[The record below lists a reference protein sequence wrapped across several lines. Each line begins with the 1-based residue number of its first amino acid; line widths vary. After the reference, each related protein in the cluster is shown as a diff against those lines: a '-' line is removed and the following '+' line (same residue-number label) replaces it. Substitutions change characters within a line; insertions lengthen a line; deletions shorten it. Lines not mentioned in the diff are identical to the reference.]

1 MLHSYDI
8 CDINPD
14 MKEII
19 SGDGT
24 NYKKRRISHKI
35 NKLIE
40 AFPVVVVSGAR
51 QVGKSTMLQHE
62 FADFDYVSLDD
73 FDVMGRAQLDPATL
87 WYNKDHVIIDEVQK
101 YPPLLNAIKHA
112 VDSSGRTKRFLLS
125 GSSNLLLMKE
135 VTESLAGR
143 ALYIDLLPLAYGE
156 QLGIVT
162 PANFDSLWDADAVF
176 QEADLEQ
183 VDALE
188 YLLKGFMPPL
198 LDVQDHVA
206 VVAWLEG
213 YVRTY
218 LERDLRNLSQIDSL
232 VDFRKVMRVLSLR
245 VAQVLNQ
252 ADVAKDSSVSH
263 TTTHRYLKLLE
274 ISQLVHRVEA
284 YAVNRTKRIVKS
296 PKAFFMDPAL
306 SILLAGYFDRLSLEK
321 ARELGS
327 YFESMVYLHIRAL
340 CELMTP
346 KSTVYYWRTV
356 SGAEVD
362 FVVEHGHKL
371 LAFEVKMTTSPS
383 VHDIKNLL
391 IFLKDYPETVRGV
404 LVHAGNEIRMLHSKV
419 IAVPWWWLDC

>member
-1 MLHSYDI
+1 
-8 CDINPD
+8 
-14 MKEII
+14 MKDII
-19 SGDGT
+19 SDNGT
-24 NYKKRRISHKI
+24 NYKNRRISQKI
-35 NKLIE
+35 KKLID

-62 FADFDYVSLDD
+62 FGDFDYVSLDD
-73 FDVMGRAQLDPATL
+73 FDIMDRARLDPATL
-87 WYNKDHVIIDEVQK
+87 WYNKDRIIIDEVQK

-112 VDSSGRTKRFLLS
+112 VDGSGRTKRFLLS

-143 ALYIDLLPLAYGE
+143 ALYIDLLPFTYGE
-156 QLGIVT
+156 RQGIAT
-162 PANFDSLWDADAVF
+162 PTNYDQLWDSEAVF
-176 QEADLEQ
+176 QEAALPQ

-198 LDVQDHVA
+198 LEVQGHVA
-206 VVAWLEG
+206 VAAWLEG

-252 ADVAKDSSVSH
+252 ADVAKNSGVSH

-274 ISQLVHRVEA
+274 ISKIMHRVEA

-306 SILLAGYFDRLSLEK
+306 SILLAGYFDRPSLEK

-327 YFESMVYLHIRAL
+327 FFESMVYLHIRAL
-340 CELMTP
+340 CELTTP

-383 VHDIKNLL
+383 VNDIKNLL
-391 IFLKDYPETVRGV
+391 IFMKDYPETVRGV
-404 LVHAGNEIRMLHSKV
+404 LVHSGSEIKMLHSKV
-419 IAVPWWWLDC
+419 IAMPWWWLDC

>member
-1 MLHSYDI
+1 MKDI
-8 CDINPD
+8 IPD
-14 MKEII
+14 
-19 SGDGT
+19 SGT
-24 NYKKRRISHKI
+24 NYKKRRIYKKI
-35 NKLIE
+35 RKLID

-62 FADFDYVSLDD
+62 FSDFDYVSLDD
-73 FDVMGRAQLDPATL
+73 FDVMDRARLDPVTL
-87 WYNKDHVIIDEVQK
+87 WYNKDHIIIDEVQK
-101 YPPLLNAIKHA
+101 YPPLFNAIKHA
-112 VDSSGRTKRFLLS
+112 VDSSGRSKRFLLS

-143 ALYIDLLPLAYGE
+143 ALYVDLLPLTYGE
-156 QLGIVT
+156 QQGIVT
-162 PANFDSLWDADAVF
+162 PTNFDQLWDTETVF
-176 QEADLEQ
+176 QEAGLEQ
-183 VDALE
+183 VDALA

-198 LDVQDHVA
+198 LEVQDHVS

-213 YVRTY
+213 YIRTY

-252 ADVAKDSSVSH
+252 ADVAKDSGVSH

-274 ISQLVHRVEA
+274 ISQIAHRVEA
-284 YAVNRTKRIVKS
+284 YTVNRTKRIVKS

-306 SILLAGYFDRLSLEK
+306 SVLLAGYYDRPSLEK

-327 YFESMVYLHIRAL
+327 YFEGMVYLHIRTL
-340 CELMTP
+340 SELMTP

-356 SGAEVD
+356 AGAEVD
-362 FVVEHGHKL
+362 FVVEHAHKL

-383 VHDIKNLL
+383 VRDIKNLL
-391 IFLKDYPETVRGV
+391 VFLKDYPETVRGV
-404 LVHAGNEIRMLHSKV
+404 LVHAGNEVKMIHSKV